1 MNPPLPWR
9 SLIGLAVLLADVS
22 TASEGLRAYQAAARG
37 RELAQLA
44 RPGDITLLSSL
55 SCVFCERARR
65 WLTMHQVPFTECFV
79 ERDSTCAERY
89 QALGALGTPTLL
101 VRGQPQRGFDVGQV
115 LARLQAA
122 PR

>member
-9 SLIGLAVLLADVS
+9 SLIGLAVLLAGVN
-22 TASEGLRAYQAAARG
+22 TASEAWRACQAAARG

-65 WLTMHQVPFTECFV
+65 WLTLH
-79 ERDSTCAERY
+79 
-89 QALGALGTPTLL
+89 
-101 VRGQPQRGFDVGQV
+101 
-115 LARLQAA
+115 
-122 PR
+122 